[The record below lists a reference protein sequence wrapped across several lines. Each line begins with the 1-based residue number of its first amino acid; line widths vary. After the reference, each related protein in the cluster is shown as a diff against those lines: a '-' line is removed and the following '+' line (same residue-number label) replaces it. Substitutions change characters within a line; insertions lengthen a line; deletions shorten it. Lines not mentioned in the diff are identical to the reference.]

1 MSYLVLARK
10 YRPQIFS
17 DLVGQEHVSQTLR
30 NALKNERTAHAYL
43 FTGPRGVGKTS
54 AARLLAKALR
64 CENRTSDNEPCNK
77 CEACL
82 EINEGRSIDVLEIDA
97 ASNTGVDNI
106 REIKENVSYSATQ
119 GHYKVYIVDEVHML
133 STAAFNALLKTLEE
147 PPAHVVFIFATTE
160 IHKVPATI
168 QSRCQRFD
176 FKKINQNDLKSS
188 LRSLCEKESIE
199 IDDASLQIIAI
210 ESEGCLRDA
219 QSLLDQAIALCG
231 EKISIE
237 NFESALGLVNRHH
250 FFGLVRN
257 ITEHNGAE
265 ALPAC
270 CQLHDQGVDP
280 RILLR
285 RLTQFYRDLHYEKFT
300 QSFESDDSEYKELLK
315 ESAQKLAEDEVVR
328 GLDLCLNLQA
338 RLQSTMH
345 VNFAIEGL
353 VLKLCLQ
360 RPAGAGKTISSPSGS
375 NHSRHSARQGQAT
388 PQNRELRKLSPSNG
402 ASKPNTSDQANSGSF
417 EKYSQTQSAPST
429 AIPQRAESSSKP
441 KGNQAAIPGVAA
453 LENYL
458 HSKKPAWIPVLRSI
472 LKIEENDSTVSIV
485 VRADFAGKRL
495 ASKDGQSLLKN
506 VYSSKAI
513 DVQLDS
519 ASADKVKPQQL
530 REEKKKEAREHDAV
544 KTAMDVFGATIQDT
558 TVLEEKNRT

>member
-210 ESEGCLRDA
+210 ESEGCLRA
-219 QSLLDQAIALCG
+219 VSYTHL
-231 EKISIE
+231 
-237 NFESALGLVNRHH
+237 
-250 FFGLVRN
+250 
-257 ITEHNGAE
+257 T
-265 ALPAC
+265 LPTS
-270 CQLHDQGVDP
+270 P
-280 RILLR
+280 
-285 RLTQFYRDLHYEKFT
+285 
-300 QSFESDDSEYKELLK
+300 
-315 ESAQKLAEDEVVR
+315 
-328 GLDLCLNLQA
+328 
-338 RLQSTMH
+338 H
-345 VNFAIEGL
+345 V
-353 VLKLCLQ
+353 
-360 RPAGAGKTISSPSGS
+360 
-375 NHSRHSARQGQAT
+375 
-388 PQNRELRKLSPSNG
+388 
-402 ASKPNTSDQANSGSF
+402 
-417 EKYSQTQSAPST
+417 
-429 AIPQRAESSSKP
+429 
-441 KGNQAAIPGVAA
+441 
-453 LENYL
+453 
-458 HSKKPAWIPVLRSI
+458 
-472 LKIEENDSTVSIV
+472 
-485 VRADFAGKRL
+485 
-495 ASKDGQSLLKN
+495 
-506 VYSSKAI
+506 
-513 DVQLDS
+513 
-519 ASADKVKPQQL
+519 
-530 REEKKKEAREHDAV
+530 
-544 KTAMDVFGATIQDT
+544 
-558 TVLEEKNRT
+558 